1 MKVKLTNVQS
11 RKLIEL
17 VEGEIQALNKHYFK
31 NGAYEP
37 ETVREDVED
46 YEEMIEA
53 LKGQM

>member
-31 NGAYEP
+31 NGKYEP

-53 LKGQM
+53 LKG